1 MPHFCTP
8 HAPLLILLVCCYGAH
23 TCARRSPATTS
34 LPSLRLQV
42 CFTIEL
48 ILARASSVLSY
59 GYGSGAPPGAVT
71 HAVIMTFELI
81 LSLLLPLLLVFN
93 ILMNRIIVYT
103 ELYQL

>member
-1 MPHFCTP
+1 M
-8 HAPLLILLVCCYGAH
+8 
-23 TCARRSPATTS
+23 
-34 LPSLRLQV
+34 
-42 CFTIEL
+42 
-48 ILARASSVLSY
+48 LSY

-81 LSLLLPLLLVFN
+81 LSLMLPLLLVFN